1 VIGNRFTDAGIPS
14 DARTA
19 TTYRRSRTRTEEGS
33 TVSANTLTII
43 VSAIGVVLT
52 LGASLF
58 AAGAWMIRRID
69 ERLGTVDHRLSTRID
84 SVEGR
89 LGARIDSVEEKL
101 GARIDTVEEKLTA
114 RIDTV
119 EEKLTAR
126 IDTVEEKLTAR
137 IDTAEEK
144 LGARIDAVAADV
156 TELKIAVARLEG
168 PPRRLL
174 VSGS

>member
-1 VIGNRFTDAGIPS
+1 M
-14 DARTA
+14 
-19 TTYRRSRTRTEEGS
+19 
-33 TVSANTLTII
+33 SADTLTII

-69 ERLGTVDHRLSTRID
+69 ERLGTVDHRLSTRIG

-89 LGARIDSVEEKL
+89 LGPRIDSVEEKLTARIDTVEEKL
-101 GARIDTVEEKLTA
+101 GARIDTVEEKL
-114 RIDTV
+114 
-119 EEKLTAR
+119 
-126 IDTVEEKLTAR
+126 
-137 IDTAEEK
+137 
-144 LGARIDAVAADV
+144 GARIDAVAADV
-156 TELKIAVARLEG
+156 TDLKIAVARLEG

>member
-1 VIGNRFTDAGIPS
+1 M
-14 DARTA
+14 
-19 TTYRRSRTRTEEGS
+19 
-33 TVSANTLTII
+33 SADTLTII
-43 VSAIGVVLT
+43 VSAIGIVLT

-69 ERLGTVDHRLSTRID
+69 ERLGTVDHRLS
-84 SVEGR
+84 
-89 LGARIDSVEEKL
+89 ARIDTVEEKL
-101 GARIDTVEEKLTA
+101 GARIDTVEEKLGA

-119 EEKLTAR
+119 
-126 IDTVEEKLTAR
+126 
-137 IDTAEEK
+137 EEK

-156 TELKIAVARLEG
+156 TDLKIAVARLEG

>member
-1 VIGNRFTDAGIPS
+1 M
-14 DARTA
+14 
-19 TTYRRSRTRTEEGS
+19 
-33 TVSANTLTII
+33 SADTLTII

-84 SVEGR
+84 SVE
-89 LGARIDSVEEKL
+89 EKL
-101 GARIDTVEEKLTA
+101 TTRIDTVEEKLTA

-119 EEKLTAR
+119 EEKLGAR
-126 IDTVEEKLTAR
+126 IDTV
-137 IDTAEEK
+137 EEK

-156 TELKIAVARLEG
+156 TDLKIAVARLEG
-168 PPRRLL
+168 PPRHLL

>member
-1 VIGNRFTDAGIPS
+1 M
-14 DARTA
+14 
-19 TTYRRSRTRTEEGS
+19 
-33 TVSANTLTII
+33 SADTLTII

-69 ERLGTVDHRLSTRID
+69 ERLGTVDHRLSTRIG

-89 LGARIDSVEEKL
+89 LGPRIDSVEEKL

-119 EEKLTAR
+119 EEKLGAR
-126 IDTVEEKLTAR
+126 IDTVEK
-137 IDTAEEK
+137 K
-144 LGARIDAVAADV
+144 LGARIDAVAADG
-156 TELKIAVARLEG
+156 TDLKIAVARLEG

>member
-1 VIGNRFTDAGIPS
+1 M
-14 DARTA
+14 
-19 TTYRRSRTRTEEGS
+19 
-33 TVSANTLTII
+33 SADTLTII
-43 VSAIGVVLT
+43 VSAIGIVLT

-69 ERLGTVDHRLSTRID
+69 ERLGTVDHRLS
-84 SVEGR
+84 
-89 LGARIDSVEEKL
+89 ARIDTVEEKL
-101 GARIDTVEEKLTA
+101 GARIDTVEEKLGA

-119 EEKLTAR
+119 EEKLGAR
-126 IDTVEEKLTAR
+126 IDTV
-137 IDTAEEK
+137 EEK

-156 TELKIAVARLEG
+156 TDLKIAVARLEG

>member
-1 VIGNRFTDAGIPS
+1 M
-14 DARTA
+14 
-19 TTYRRSRTRTEEGS
+19 
-33 TVSANTLTII
+33 SADTLTII

-84 SVEGR
+84 SVE
-89 LGARIDSVEEKL
+89 
-101 GARIDTVEEKLTA
+101 EKLTA

-119 EEKLTAR
+119 
-126 IDTVEEKLTAR
+126 
-137 IDTAEEK
+137 EEK

-156 TELKIAVARLEG
+156 TDLKIAVARLEG
-168 PPRRLL
+168 PPRHLL
-174 VSGS
+174 VSGG

>member
-1 VIGNRFTDAGIPS
+1 M
-14 DARTA
+14 
-19 TTYRRSRTRTEEGS
+19 
-33 TVSANTLTII
+33 SADTLTII

-69 ERLGTVDHRLSTRID
+69 ERLGTVDHRLSTGIG
-84 SVEGR
+84 S
-89 LGARIDSVEEKL
+89 
-101 GARIDTVEEKLTA
+101 VEEKLTA
-114 RIDTV
+114 RIDSV
-119 EEKLTAR
+119 EERLGARIGSAEEKLG
-126 IDTVEEKLTAR
+126 AR